1 MLRIEL
7 KLKTAKPCVSLRMNA
22 FLAGLA
28 EEIDTE
34 FPILACPMVANQDS
48 TAASLPPEKKIDDC
62 KVWDEMQR
70 DCITI

>member
-1 MLRIEL
+1 
-7 KLKTAKPCVSLRMNA
+7 MNA

-34 FPILACPMVANQDS
+34 FPILACPMVVNQDS
-48 TAASLPPEKKIDDC
+48 TAASLPTEKKKDDC
-62 KVWDEMQR
+62 KVWDDMQR